1 MHIAVKKVNVP
12 CAMCNPSVTY
22 DLTGNSMLEVEPTGE
37 RMALWP
43 PEVAVTALTLKN
55 LRRQYLHNHGYY

>member
-37 RMALWP
+37 RMAL
-43 PEVAVTALTLKN
+43 
-55 LRRQYLHNHGYY
+55 